1 MRVEVAQ
8 HAGVCYGVERA
19 LKLAEE
25 KSSSPSDVHTL
36 GPLIHNPQ
44 AVSDLKM
51 KGIAVAESL
60 DQVDSGTLIIRSH
73 GVDPAIIDAADA
85 KGLDV
90 IDATCPFVSAA
101 HKCARELAEE
111 GYSVIIVGEEE
122 HPEVEG
128 ILAHA
133 GGRAT
138 IIQSADDIPEKLP
151 SRRVGIVVQTT
162 QPLSRLSEVV
172 DLLLPRVNELRVCN
186 TICNATAKR
195 QLSAE
200 ELARTVDVMTPGKS
214 YRFPLMDLI
223 NRLDAQIDVQAGRVG
238 LMQRWLDD
246 QTQQLDDLAGLR
258 LDSRDDLDDASA
270 QVVVD
275 HQTGYGHD
283 QAAHGG
289 DHRFRHVLRNG
300 ESSDLGVV

>member
-133 GGRAT
+133 GGRAL

-200 ELARTVDVMTPGKS
+200 ELARTVDVMIVVGGHNSGNTTRLTEISSEVNPRTHHVETAEELDRGWFEGASSVGVTAGASTPDKQ
-214 YRFPLMDLI
+214 M
-223 NRLDAQIDVQAGRVG
+223 ADVIEAIEGIG
-238 LMQRWLDD
+238 
-246 QTQQLDDLAGLR
+246 
-258 LDSRDDLDDASA
+258 
-270 QVVVD
+270 
-275 HQTGYGHD
+275 
-283 QAAHGG
+283 
-289 DHRFRHVLRNG
+289 
-300 ESSDLGVV
+300 